1 MRFGFHE
8 LCILVQPGQNT
19 VADLS
24 SARTREIVYTERFKT
39 IFNIKVGMMMKLSM
53 RGLEK
58 SRRTD
63 ISVLSKTFAISLC
76 RRKRVQVIFA
86 S

>member
-1 MRFGFHE
+1 MRFGSHE
-8 LCILVQPGQNT
+8 LWILVQPGQNT
-19 VADLS
+19 VADIS
-24 SARTREIVYTERFKT
+24 SARTRKIVYTERFKT

-58 SRRTD
+58 SRQKE
-63 ISVLSKTFAISLC
+63 ISVLSKTVAISLC